1 MDRQGV
7 LLEMLLEV
15 QQLDRVSRLGFALR
29 GVPDPESV
37 TEHSWHLSFLV
48 WALAPEIDNLD
59 VARAIE
65 MALVHDLAEVRLGD
79 LPLTSSH
86 YLPAGA
92 KEAAEHKALAN
103 LSAPLGGR
111 ATDLLREY
119 NEASTLEART
129 VKACDKLQLML
140 KVTAYEQA
148 GTGGLAEFWSNPR
161 NFPDLDIPIVS
172 SLFEALRNRFASP

>member
-1 MDRQGV
+1 MDGRKP

-37 TEHSWHLSFLV
+37 TEHSWHLAFLV
-48 WALAPEIDNLD
+48 WALAPEIENLD
-59 VARAIE
+59 VPRAIE
-65 MALVHDLAEVRLGD
+65 MAIVHDLAEVRLGD

-92 KEAAEHKALAN
+92 KEVAELNALAD
-103 LSAPLGGR
+103 LSAPLGER
-111 ATDLLREY
+111 ATELLRDY

-140 KVTAYEQA
+140 KVAAYEKA
-148 GTGGLAEFWSNPR
+148 GAGGLAEFWSNPR
-161 NFPDLDIPIVS
+161 NFPDLDIPVVS
-172 SLFEALRNRFASP
+172 DLFDALHERFASP